1 MAWEAFV
8 CPIHRTK
15 SLMWHQK
22 KKKGSQEGLTLILP
36 PETHFNSQVL
46 CLSANHELA
55 SCSSKPLSSCTFLLL
70 LQLGTTC
77 SSPKFDV
84 VAREGEERI
93 VERKE
98 ISCKWFTR
106 DRQLKFQKV

>member
-1 MAWEAFV
+1 V
-8 CPIHRTK
+8 NY
-15 SLMWHQK
+15 
-22 KKKGSQEGLTLILP
+22 LP
-36 PETHFNSQVL
+36 FTIN
-46 CLSANHELA
+46 
-55 SCSSKPLSSCTFLLL
+55 
-70 LQLGTTC
+70 C

-84 VAREGEERI
+84 VGREGEERI

>member
-1 MAWEAFV
+1 MQVFAFHAIV
-8 CPIHRTK
+8 NY
-15 SLMWHQK
+15 
-22 KKKGSQEGLTLILP
+22 LP
-36 PETHFNSQVL
+36 FTIN
-46 CLSANHELA
+46 
-55 SCSSKPLSSCTFLLL
+55 
-70 LQLGTTC
+70 C

-84 VAREGEERI
+84 VGREGEERI